1 MTGANE
7 RQTIMSARKYQ
18 QTVERC
24 ACGAR
29 PCIHKTQ
36 AGRTFV
42 YQVSCPRCGVAT
54 AKTDSDQEAY
64 SDWNDGRLNREDV
77 AMVGTGAS
85 AEAAGNPR
93 WP

>member
-1 MTGANE
+1 
-7 RQTIMSARKYQ
+7 MSARKYQ

-24 ACGAR
+24 ACGAW
-29 PCIHKTQ
+29 PCIHKAQ